1 MITPELQNISRK
13 GVSYIKRY
21 LLVRID
27 PRAEISS
34 QDQLCQGYSDVLLPG
49 NKAVVG
55 SVSSS
60 GH

>member
-13 GVSYIKRY
+13 WVSNIERY

-34 QDQLCQGYSDVLLPG
+34 QDQLCQGYSDANQDP
-49 NKAVVG
+49 VVG
-55 SVSSS
+55 RS
-60 GH
+60 G